1 MATRYQSRHFR
12 QFASLIYDL
21 RSTALDTGD
30 MYALET
36 VDVFKDRLS
45 TLFTRDNPRFSRVR
59 FLAACEHG
67 ITHGRKG

>member
-1 MATRYQSRHFR
+1 MNYQSRHFR
-12 QFASLIYDL
+12 QFAAFIYDL

-36 VDVFKDRLS
+36 VDVFKDRLVEV
-45 TLFTRDNPRFSRVR
+45 FKRDNPRFSVAR

-67 ITHGRKG
+67 VNPGRKG